1 VVRGPQ
7 FGERCSSTSTHLLMK
22 WTQKH
27 THIYIIYTHNCDPWY
42 VGPCHLS
49 MASTEVAN
57 EGTAS
62 NMESNY
68 EHNTKAGTDT

>member
-1 VVRGPQ
+1 
-7 FGERCSSTSTHLLMK
+7 
-22 WTQKH
+22 
-27 THIYIIYTHNCDPWY
+27 
-42 VGPCHLS
+42 